1 MTKPRIVVSVFDHP
15 AYSGGAQVVVR
26 RIIETLSHDHE
37 VVLVTVRCAVDWSG
51 MRSGI
56 RVINLPVAWAG
67 PRLSQLLY
75 HPLVLLIALVLR
87 HDLWIESFTPPIS
100 SSLVP
105 LVTHRPVI
113 GLAQTL
119 AAREM
124 VRKYRLGF
132 LLGLERTALRL
143 YRHVVVL
150 NPYDAKVVGECNP
163 RADVHL
169 IPNVIPMP
177 AAPGRGSGDFA
188 LFLGRLDVTQKG
200 LDLLADAY
208 RRAGPNA
215 LPLVVA
221 GAGTA
226 AAEQD
231 LADLI
236 RPVADRVRP
245 VGHVH
250 GERKEEL
257 LGGAGFVVMPS
268 REESFGLVAL
278 EAMAY
283 GKPVVHFDL
292 PQLAWIPEDCGV
304 KVPRFD
310 VAGLVKAIEELSGDP
325 ARRTD
330 LGRRARAFTERHNAA
345 AGRDAYAELVSAIL
359 NGARKGVTDHGVL
372 PPRRRPESR

>member
-1 MTKPRIVVSVFDHP
+1 VRKPRVVVSVFDHP

-37 VVLVTVRCAVDWSG
+37 VVLVTVRCAVDWAG

-56 RVINLPVAWAG
+56 KVINLPVAWAG

-75 HPLVLLIALVLR
+75 HPLLLLTALFLR

-105 LVTHRPVI
+105 LVTRRPVV
-113 GLAQTL
+113 GLAQAL

-132 LLGLERTALRL
+132 LLRLERAALRL

-150 NPYDAKVVGECNP
+150 NPFDLRVVGECNP
-163 RADVHL
+163 RAQVRL

-177 AAPGRGSGDFA
+177 ATPMPATPCGGSGDFA
-188 LFLGRLDVTQKG
+188 LFLGRLDITQKG
-200 LDLLADAY
+200 LDLLAEAY
-208 RRAGPNA
+208 RRAGPGA

-221 GAGTA
+221 GAGTGS
-226 AAEQD
+226 AEQH
-231 LADLI
+231 LAELI

-250 GERKEEL
+250 GEAKEGL
-257 LGGAGFVVMPS
+257 LAGAGFVVMPS

-278 EAMAY
+278 EAMAH
-283 GKPVVHFDL
+283 GKAIVHFDL
-292 PQLAWIPEDCGV
+292 PQLSWIPDDCGV

-325 ARRTD
+325 ARRAG
-330 LGRRARAFTERHNAA
+330 LGRNARAFTERHNAE
-345 AGRDAYAELVSAIL
+345 GGPDAYAELVSAIL
-359 NGARKGVTDHGVL
+359 SGT
-372 PPRRRPESR
+372 